1 LQQPS
6 LKPLQ
11 QLTFCRGIEFQYR
24 PSNHPANAPRY
35 PLTFDQRLT
44 QGDRYR
50 EASEELDASLQSI
63 EKFYS
68 SPNAG
73 AHTGSPDCER
83 CTKKKRRIMQAYY
96 NYYLGNQPGRW
107 DEHLLSY
114 RQELENM
121 FNSPG
126 EVLLAAIHD
135 RFKAE
140 LGEHLRKDL
149 CAILPADSKGAVEYK
164 MRVDELLR
172 QVSIE
177 EALAAALRGKIDG
190 LAFVDGLEGRR
201 VLDGTR
207 DEAHPAGFNVSLQD
221 SRTPEQRAELYV
233 TYYCTPTWND
243 TPQQR
248 NMKTKYG
255 KLFESGMSHDTVLAI
270 WKKEALD
277 IKAREVDRLKQRLG
291 ELQMA
296 QSAQLKNK
304 KRKMEKDARMKDKEY
319 VVVPRLV
326 ECSLPGCDSQ
336 MDVGKEGPIECAV
349 CDWLARKSHD
359 RRRFYYCSEEHV
371 EEDFVS
377 FHILSWV
384 CLLMTW
390 ELMLNRMNMTATNTL
405 ASWVIAAISPR

>member
-1 LQQPS
+1 
-6 LKPLQ
+6 
-11 QLTFCRGIEFQYR
+11 
-24 PSNHPANAPRY
+24 
-35 PLTFDQRLT
+35 
-44 QGDRYR
+44 
-50 EASEELDASLQSI
+50 
-63 EKFYS
+63 
-68 SPNAG
+68 
-73 AHTGSPDCER
+73 
-83 CTKKKRRIMQAYY
+83 MQAYY

-390 ELMLNRMNMTATNTL
+390 GADVEQDEHDRYEHACIMGDRCYFTPMTGPPGETGACGICLDCMDNDVL
-405 ASWVIAAISPR
+405 SFFCSQDCYRHNLVGLPASPLPSQRR